1 MLTPDDEAVYLKA
14 ATDLARLRPPDL
26 SDFSARTV
34 EIAMLK
40 VFERNGPREDW
51 LNEFRGRIK
60 QASENTVRMESVD
73 RADFPH
79 PHEKSPAASHQRL
92 VDIAAPAVQLL
103 VMGPFDPPF
112 RFVSDNGPE
121 RN

>member
-1 MLTPDDEAVYLKA
+1 MITPDDEAVYLKA
-14 ATDLARLRPPDL
+14 ATDLARMTPPDL

-40 VFERNGPREDW
+40 VFGRNGPLEDW

-60 QASENTVRMESVD
+60 QASENTVRMEPAD

-92 VDIAAPAVQLL
+92 VDTATPAVHLL

-112 RFVSDNGPE
+112 RFVPGTGPE
-121 RN
+121 ES